1 MNIEAPFDNRRV
13 DRDYM
18 KKDHQSENSSGLEY
32 ADSIERRVSIHFW
45 NDKECII
52 AWELVNN

>member
-1 MNIEAPFDNRRV
+1 
-13 DRDYM
+13 M